1 MVEKNP
7 NDNPSLNSLRVI
19 DNQKDENTR
28 TKETFL
34 QKFIRSNGVY
44 IAMAATVLGLFIG
57 IPLLFWFASVT
68 VISIGVIMIL
78 IFVCGA
84 LGLIQWKYAREYI
97 DMEYRH
103 FAMYAFSGFGLCL
116 INLILLLNY
125 TIPIT
130 TYTQTYNI
138 AEVGFNSSGYEVI
151 LIDNNDAALETSL
164 GIYFNE
170 HFEELPQSQN
180 ISVTFDKGLFGFD
193 IIRAC
198 EFN

>member
-1 MVEKNP
+1 MEQKNAT
-7 NDNPSLNSLRVI
+7 NDPLNSLRVI
-19 DNQKDENTR
+19 DEANE
-28 TKETFL
+28 EFVSSELPPL
-34 QKFIRSNGVY
+34 QKFIRSKGIY
-44 IAMAATVLGLFIG
+44 IAMAATVLGLFVG

-68 VISIGVIMIL
+68 VINLGIIMLL
-78 IFVCGA
+78 IFGCGA
-84 LGLIQWKYAREYI
+84 LGLIQWKYAREYL

-103 FAMYAFSGFGLCL
+103 FAMYAFTGFGMCL

-125 TIPIT
+125 TIPVS

-138 AEVGFNSSGYEVI
+138 DKVGFNGSGFEVS
-151 LIDNNDAALETSL
+151 LTDNDNLALEGNL
-164 GIYFNE
+164 GNYFNE
-170 HFEELPQSQN
+170 HFNQAPVSKN